1 MFVIIFCFVNS
12 KKNLFFLK
20 CLWLLKYLIVYF
32 IYELFFQKYSRWIS
46 HFRYPD
52 SSPIRTIW
60 HGNKSVLIS
69 ESPLYIIFLKKKFC
83 NSSRSAMSLSRS
95 KYVINPLFVFITAG
109 LNNPCSYKDSPWFP
123 LNLLYFPHHIYVR
136 FNPFTVSDCSQNCNI
151 VRYLFIN
158 LTLFILLFRSHVVMF
173 LF

>member
-1 MFVIIFCFVNS
+1 MAIKIFNCIFYLWVIFPKIFKVNITFQIS
-12 KKNLFFLK
+12 WLFTYPDDLVWEQK
-20 CLWLLKYLIVYF
+20 CLNKWVSIV
-32 IYELFFQKYSRWIS
+32 
-46 HFRYPD
+46 H
-52 SSPIRTIW
+52 
-60 HGNKSVLIS
+60 HIS
-69 ESPLYIIFLKKKFC
+69 EKKFC

-123 LNLLYFPHHIYVR
+123 LKLLYFPHHIYVR

-158 LTLFILLFRSHVVMF
+158 
-173 LF
+173 